1 MDEDAPPRK
10 MSKPDTFF
18 KQNHDAVLEKCRET
32 LAKYGISGNFETS
45 TNLDTVPNEV
55 IVALAFG
62 VFSTDGMFTCLGIKQ
77 VAEKSAQTAITALE
91 AVVSQL
97 PEAPTD
103 LFKKFIIAVRSTISD
118 SARTEVKFN
127 DLLQS
132 LRNEAIPGV
141 MENYEELS
149 ESEKTEISKFSQY
162 FCQLHVVSNFTKVA
176 LKSLLEH
183 ELTVDG
189 ARRTDDPSAF
199 VLIKLLWEAFC
210 HKKSINR
217 FTFPAFLGN
226 RFNIVFVLASR
237 VFFHRHHL
245 KNLLRNVT
253 GPLWRLAEGCDHI
266 FETCEY
272 ALQLHVWLE
281 ECAAHPFL
289 FFEGN
294 SPTPNLEMN
303 SSTNS
308 SLLLQE
314 LVGKVSTEMGA
325 EVVSILSRASIDY
338 FSRAFVDFL
347 PGGKYCNDA
356 NEVRGSSSSAPAT
369 NRNIESV
376 FGLMS
381 HFFDTKPNMR
391 LDVKVAYTL
400 LKKNHTLE
408 WLRTLPEEDQDKI
421 LTDSRAALK
430 MMKNASKERQI
441 QIENDILHQMKLKN
455 QNATKKQAKLLSDR
469 TNATHEVLRKLII
482 QQTAPYPKFFNASV
496 GQKQIQLEDLV
507 QKLQLLFRTYNKN
520 QLIVLNH
527 HEYIGKKFEEMLT
540 NRRRSSTSLKR
551 GFVQDIR
558 LSGRQKI
565 VSLKYEDDEDTF
577 ERELSIFEEELSNG
591 IVIFIN

>member
-1 MDEDAPPRK
+1 M
-10 MSKPDTFF
+10 T
-18 KQNHDAVLEKCRET
+18 T
-32 LAKYGISGNFETS
+32 T
-45 TNLDTVPNEV
+45 PNEQ
-55 IVALAFG
+55 
-62 VFSTDGMFTCLGIKQ
+62 FSIFQ
-77 VAEKSAQTAITALE
+77 PPQ
-91 AVVSQL
+91 
-97 PEAPTD
+97 
-103 LFKKFIIAVRSTISD
+103 FIFSVGEM
-118 SARTEVKFN
+118 AR
-127 DLLQS
+127 
-132 LRNEAIPGV
+132 
-141 MENYEELS
+141 
-149 ESEKTEISKFSQY
+149 
-162 FCQLHVVSNFTKVA
+162 
-176 LKSLLEH
+176 
-183 ELTVDG
+183 
-189 ARRTDDPSAF
+189 
-199 VLIKLLWEAFC
+199 KLLPILRAKHSLSKRKHREAFC
-210 HKKSINR
+210 IACLDFK
-217 FTFPAFLGN
+217 
-226 RFNIVFVLASR
+226 
-237 VFFHRHHL
+237 L
-245 KNLLRNVT
+245 KNGECSDAHDKNNDDRFQEFWEKEYPHTEILTKQVIMTDLEHIERVWEIKELIDNVRVIEHLHVLGLCDQQVT

-266 FETCEY
+266 FETCKY

-281 ECAAHPFL
+281 ECAAHSFI

-338 FSRAFVDFL
+338 FSQAFVDFI

-455 QNATKKQAKLLSDR
+455 QNATKKEAKLLSDR
-469 TNATHEVLRKLII
+469 TNATHEVL
-482 QQTAPYPKFFNASV
+482 
-496 GQKQIQLEDLV
+496 
-507 QKLQLLFRTYNKN
+507 RTYNKN

-577 ERELSIFEEELSNG
+577 ERELSIFEKELSNG